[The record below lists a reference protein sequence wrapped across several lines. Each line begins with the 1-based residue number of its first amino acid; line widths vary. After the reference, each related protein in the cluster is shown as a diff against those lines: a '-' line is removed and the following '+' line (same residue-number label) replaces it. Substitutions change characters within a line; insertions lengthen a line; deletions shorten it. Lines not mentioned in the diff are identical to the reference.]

1 MSIDFEELGQETIQ
15 SQYSSSPHIMGLV
28 EEFRKQIDPTADIEE
43 FYKKFFD
50 PRTARGIGLD
60 IWGIIVGIGREIEVD
75 ENDFF
80 GFFGSGLT
88 PMDNSPFY
96 YEGATKIYKLQDE
109 AYRELIFLKAY
120 ANISDA
126 TMPNIKYVLNK
137 LLPNGAI
144 AIEAEH
150 MKLRIIF
157 LSYEVQP
164 YSMAIFKKYGLLNL
178 GAGVGWEFYIID
190 PAETFGFDGSLMQ
203 QFDQGI
209 FAPYDVQT
217 GEE

>member
-1 MSIDFEELGQETIQ
+1 MSIDFEELGYKTIQ
-15 SQYSSSPHIMGLV
+15 SQYSSSLHIMGIV
-28 EEFRKQIDPTADIEE
+28 EAFRQKIDPTADIAD
-43 FYKKFFD
+43 FFIKYFD

-80 GFFGSGLT
+80 GFYGQNLT
-88 PMDNSPFY
+88 PFDNSPYF
-96 YEGATKIYKLQDE
+96 YEGATQIYKLADE

-126 TMPNIKYVLNK
+126 TMPSIKYVLNA

-164 YSMAIFKKYGLLNL
+164 YSMAIFRKYGLLNL

-203 QFDQGI
+203 PFDQGI
-209 FAPYDVQT
+209 FAPYDVQN
-217 GEE
+217 GEG

>member
-1 MSIDFEELGQETIQ
+1 MSIDFEELGYKTIQ
-15 SQYSSSPHIMGLV
+15 SQYSSSPHIMGIV
-28 EEFRKQIDPTADIEE
+28 EAFRQKIDPTAEIADFFIK
-43 FYKKFFD
+43 YFD

-80 GFFGSGLT
+80 GFYGQNLT
-88 PMDNSPFY
+88 PFDNSPYF
-96 YEGATKIYKLQDE
+96 YEGATQIYKLADE

-137 LLPNGAI
+137 LLPGGAI

-190 PAETFGFDGSLMQ
+190 PNETFGFEGSLMQ
-203 QFDQGI
+203 PFDNGI
-209 FAPYDVQT
+209 FAPYDIQN
-217 GEE
+217 GEG